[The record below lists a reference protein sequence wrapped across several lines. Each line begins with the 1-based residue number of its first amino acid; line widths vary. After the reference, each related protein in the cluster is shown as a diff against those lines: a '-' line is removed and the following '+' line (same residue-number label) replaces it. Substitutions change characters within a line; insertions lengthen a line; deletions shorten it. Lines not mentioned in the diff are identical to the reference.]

1 MENRREMEKS
11 DKMVKKEDNEIDK
24 VSGNKF
30 GYK

>member
-11 DKMVKKEDNEIDK
+11 DKMTKKEDNETDK
-24 VSGNKF
+24 VSGNKS